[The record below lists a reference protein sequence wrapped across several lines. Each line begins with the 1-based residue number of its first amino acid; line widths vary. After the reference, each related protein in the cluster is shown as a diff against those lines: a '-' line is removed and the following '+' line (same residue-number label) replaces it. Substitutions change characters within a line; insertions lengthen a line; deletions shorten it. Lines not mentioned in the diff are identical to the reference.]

1 MPSYFSL
8 AEGIGAT
15 SAAFLATM
23 LLMKKYEIISFK
35 KTGKKEEREVAQH
48 TCPVHEQAMAVLAE
62 VKGLQKVNI
71 EKHEQHLRDFARGAE
86 EFKLIRHTLSDNGK
100 ELAAIREGM
109 DILLERRQ
117 RMRDGGY

>member
-1 MPSYFSL
+1 MTSCFSL

-15 SAAFLATM
+15 SAAFLSVM
-23 LLMKKYEIISFK
+23 LLMKKYGIISFK
-35 KTGKKEEREVAQH
+35 KAEEKETMRH

-71 EKHEQHLRDFARGAE
+71 ERHEQHLRDFARGAE

-117 RMRDGGY
+117 RMKDGGY